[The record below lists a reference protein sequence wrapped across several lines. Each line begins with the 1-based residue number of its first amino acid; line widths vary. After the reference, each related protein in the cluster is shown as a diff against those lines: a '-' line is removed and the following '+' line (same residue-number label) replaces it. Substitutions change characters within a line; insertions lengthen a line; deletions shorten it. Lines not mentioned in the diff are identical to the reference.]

1 MIWKDINNIE
11 GIPDGKYEVS
21 DEGCVRRKG
30 CRCVKPFHN
39 RRYLMVKLVHLGIEK
54 TVSVHRLVASAFIPN
69 PEHRREVNH
78 IDANPENN
86 RVTNLEWATKDEN
99 MRHATS
105 LHLMKGQKFGASVL
119 SHPVA
124 AYTLEGDYLITFS
137 SGSEAIYVLSRGQR
151 MNPIKIIAACRGR
164 RETAYGFQWRYINPS
179 KGVETK
185 ISAAN
190 MTTNRRAQ
198 IERKDKD
205 TFRSALL
212 SYIAEKR

>member
-69 PEHRREVNH
+69 PEHKREVNH

-86 RVTNLEWATKDEN
+86 
-99 MRHATS
+99 
-105 LHLMKGQKFGASVL
+105 
-119 SHPVA
+119 
-124 AYTLEGDYLITFS
+124 
-137 SGSEAIYVLSRGQR
+137 
-151 MNPIKIIAACRGR
+151 RGR

-198 IERKDKD
+198 IEREDKD